1 MPEIPE
7 EWKKWYEKMYAE
19 KKEAKIALAPEFREK
34 LVNIGKIIP
43 FVILINI
50 FIISNVINIS
60 GIVDISKTKELV
72 YSIKDLTS
80 PPSLKINVSLKISS
94 SGIEINS
101 TNIST
106 GLIALNMKINNK
118 YTETQPDCINDT
130 CKIYSEC
137 PESISLPFIPYDI
150 DITYIINSEV
160 PVTVNNIEK
169 TGEIQINKVPNK
181 MQLEWQ
187 EAGFKC

>member
-19 KKEAKIALAPEFREK
+19 KKEVKIALAPEFREK
-34 LVNIGKIIP
+34 LVNIGKIIS

-60 GIVDISKTKELV
+60 GIIDIIKARELV
-72 YSIKDLTS
+72 YSEKELTS
-80 PPSLKINVSLKISS
+80 PPELKINVSLKISS

-106 GLIALNMKINNK
+106 GLIALNVKINNE
-118 YTETQPDCINDT
+118 YIEIADCINDT

-137 PESISLPFIPYDI
+137 PESISLPFIPCDI
-150 DITYIINSEV
+150 DITYLLDSEI
-160 PVTVNNIEK
+160 PFTIDNTEK
-169 TGEIQINKVPNK
+169 TQAQINKIPNK
-181 MQLEWQ
+181 MQIEWQ
-187 EAGFKC
+187 EVEFKC